1 MNRDSG
7 PSDNLGSRAQG
18 SLFDAGDELDSP
30 RTSKLL
36 AVAREAAVRDQQA
49 SQGSL
54 INSRSTGGM
63 NFGENSGDLVPMD
76 QASD

>member
-36 AVAREAAVRDQQA
+36 AVAREAAVRDQ
-49 SQGSL
+49 
-54 INSRSTGGM
+54 
-63 NFGENSGDLVPMD
+63 
-76 QASD
+76 